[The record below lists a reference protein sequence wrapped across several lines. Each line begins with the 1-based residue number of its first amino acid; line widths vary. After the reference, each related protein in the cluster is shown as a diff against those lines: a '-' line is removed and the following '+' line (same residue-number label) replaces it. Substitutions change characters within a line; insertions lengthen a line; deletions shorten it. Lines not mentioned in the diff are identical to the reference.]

1 MLPNGLLEGDIEP
14 TPDVNL
20 TGKRDWQLVC
30 GANVYSELM
39 IGKAVYKDGRI
50 LINGIDWFKT
60 SGKNIYYFP
69 YKLVDNTKASK
80 HLQTLIRN
88 PSASKYAKDKGYIT
102 HKNIKINNKIKK
114 NVKTLLNKNI
124 ELMEITPENYEEYLP
139 KILEMVENWKIERS
153 TNRKLDVSFYNDTE
167 YNYRHIYRACKPE
180 NVKWVIAKHNGEIV
194 GSGLDEISD
203 ISYSV
208 EMQTLIKFNSLADL
222 ISIYLTKTNPTDYR
236 MMGWTEGIEKSLGE
250 FKRKYAVGYLNTYFN
265 IYKEDKNDV
274 TEWFE

>member
-20 TGKRDWQLVC
+20 TRKRDWQLVC
-30 GANVYSELM
+30 GSTIYSELM
-39 IGKAVYKDGRI
+39 NGKAVYKDGRI
-50 LINGIDWFKT
+50 LIDGIDWFKT

-69 YKLVDNTKASK
+69 YKLVDNTNENK

-88 PSASKYAKDKGYIT
+88 PSAFKIVKDKGYIT

-124 ELMEITPENYEEYLP
+124 ELIEITTENYEEYLP
-139 KILEMVENWKIERS
+139 KILEMVENWKIERN
-153 TNRKLDVSFYNDTE
+153 TNRKLDVSFYDDTE
-167 YNYRHIYRACKPE
+167 YNYIHIYRACKPE
-180 NVKWVIAKHNGEIV
+180 NVKWVVAKHNGEII
-194 GSGLDEISD
+194 GSGLDEVSN

-222 ISIYLTKTNPTDYR
+222 INIYLTKTNKNDYR
-236 MMGWTEGIEKSLGE
+236 MMGWTKGAEKGLAE
-250 FKRKYAVGYLNTYFN
+250 FKRKYAVGYINTCFN
-265 IYKEDKNDV
+265 IYKKENV
-274 TEWFE
+274 MEWFE